1 MFSSKPIDRTS
12 YLGGKDALLLL
23 LTGSKCIW
31 KQYISAKDLVLG
43 ASAKNISNLCAP
55 NESTCLSSDIIICH
69 KVESSSLK
77 RPSLNLR

>member
-23 LTGSKCIW
+23 LGSKCLW
-31 KQYISAKDLVLG
+31 KQYISARDLVLG
-43 ASAKNISNLCAP
+43 ASAKIISNLCAP
-55 NESTCLSSDIIICH
+55 NECLFVFRDNNLPQSRVH
-69 KVESSSLK
+69 LTQE

>member
-23 LTGSKCIW
+23 LTGSKCLW
-31 KQYISAKDLVLG
+31 KQYISARDLVLWASG
-43 ASAKNISNLCAP
+43 AINNSNLCAP

-77 RPSLNLR
+77 RGLH